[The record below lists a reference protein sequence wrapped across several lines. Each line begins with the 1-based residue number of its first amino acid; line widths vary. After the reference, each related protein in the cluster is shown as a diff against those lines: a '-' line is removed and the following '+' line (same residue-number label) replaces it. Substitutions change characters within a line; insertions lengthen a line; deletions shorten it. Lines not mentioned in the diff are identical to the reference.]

1 MKAKFGDIEG
11 KTRERRRR
19 RTGKDVLGY
28 VQAMAGKRKLLVQFE
43 DEHKK
48 DMSSCLIQYLCLKKV
63 VCLEMDETIS
73 NRPKK

>member
-1 MKAKFGDIEG
+1 MKAKVGNIEV
-11 KTRERRRR
+11 KTREGRRSRM
-19 RTGKDVLGY
+19 GKDVVGY
-28 VQAMAGKRKLLVQFE
+28 VQAMAGTRKLVVQFE
-43 DEHKK
+43 DEQKK